1 MKPLISI
8 HKDRKGRHVVNVE
21 HIISEGVGHY
31 RNGYFM
37 EMDQPFDRVAGH
49 FFDLLSEELFEIMTE
64 KIPFKEAKERLNGME
79 VKYKGFEY
87 SFKDSPLSKN
97 GFRLYGH
104 LFVNQ

>member
-37 EMDQPFDRVAGH
+37 EKDQPFDRVSRH
-49 FFDLLSEELFEIMTE
+49 FFDLLGEHILFDIMLKKLT
-64 KIPFKEAKERLNGME
+64 FDQAKERISGME
-79 VKYKGFEY
+79 VKYNGFEY
-87 SFKDSPLSKN
+87 SFKDRYK
-97 GFRLYGH
+97 
-104 LFVNQ
+104 